1 MKNGEIRVLRDSLK
15 QANQEKEQ
23 QRQTQLTLE
32 KEKAHAQSE
41 REKELSRKVRHSLTE
56 PLKHSLHPAKCLLRC
71 RCSRCSQS
79 CTLKKP
85 RWMKW
90 EGNFRA
96 LSAEES
102 SPAHLHETC
111 KCSFPFCLSSRENG
125 NERPLFCGLHWLVQH
140 CVHLCVSFCS
150 YKHIMFHWI

>member
-56 PLKHSLHPAKCLLRC
+56 PLKQSLHPAKCLLHC

-90 EGNFRA
+90 EGDFRA

-111 KCSFPFCLSSRENG
+111 KCSFPSCLSSRESD
-125 NERPLFCGLHWLVQH
+125 NERRCSAV
-140 CVHLCVSFCS
+140 CTDCYNIVHSCVSFCS
-150 YKHIMFHWI
+150 YKHIMLHWI